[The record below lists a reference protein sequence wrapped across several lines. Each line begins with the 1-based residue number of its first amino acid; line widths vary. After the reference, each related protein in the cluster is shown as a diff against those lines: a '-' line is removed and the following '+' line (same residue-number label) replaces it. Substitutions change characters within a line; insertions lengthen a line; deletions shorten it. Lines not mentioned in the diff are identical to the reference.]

1 MLPLTCS
8 MDAQIQSSCMK
19 GRKAETMKKYFVASG
34 TISGLP
40 PSQRGSGPARAI
52 PMTAMAPL
60 KQRALTSACRSTSR
74 AVLKSLAPIRCA
86 TCTEKPLPQA
96 PQKPI
101 SSHMHAETRPMDAPA
116 AAPRCPTI
124 DVSMYCISTDDTWA
138 MMAG

>member
-1 MLPLTCS
+1 MFPLTCS

-34 TISGLP
+34 MISGVP
-40 PSQRGSGPARAI
+40 PSQWGSGPAMAI
-52 PMTAMAPL
+52 PRTAMAPL
-60 KQRALTSACRSTSR
+60 KARALTSACRSTSR

-96 PQKPI
+96 PQNPI
-101 SSHMHAETRPMDAPA
+101 SSHMHVDTRPMDAPA

-124 DVSMYCISTDDTWA
+124 DVSMYCISTEESWA